1 MPTLKPCNFS
11 SKGTKND
18 MLMCLISIDTNFAS
32 RVSWRKFSLLDE
44 N

>member
-1 MPTLKPCNFS
+1 MPILKPCNFS
-11 SKGTKND
+11 GKGPKNE
-18 MLMCLISIDTNFAS
+18 MLMCLISIDHSFAS